1 MTPSPEDQAIRAALS
16 RRTRAVVAKVVRGL
30 AAADLGVAALA
41 DDDHGELAAKRG
53 VPVARVYRA
62 RHGAWRRLGAS
73 RELRALWE
81 EATS

>member
-1 MTPSPEDQAIRAALS
+1 M
-16 RRTRAVVAKVVRGL
+16 
-30 AAADLGVAALA
+30 A